1 MTARSYCNQAL
12 LDAGLPIEQPNT
24 LAMLSRKM
32 EIAESVTKAL
42 EMRLADQPRRVVV
55 DGEALQ
61 RARNDRGWSARQLA
75 AHAGVSTGTVYSI
88 ENGRWASSQYI
99 AVKAVADALGV
110 DLDDILVAGQLADA
124 A

>member
-12 LDAGLPIEQPNT
+12 LDAGLPIEPPNT

-32 EIAESVTKAL
+32 EIAESVAKAH
-42 EMRLADQPRRVVV
+42 EMWLTALPRRVAI
-55 DGEALQ
+55 DGEAL
-61 RARNDRGWSARQLA
+61 RSARNDRGWSARQLA
-75 AHAGVSTGTVYSI
+75 ARARVSTRTIYNM

-110 DLDDILVAGQLADA
+110 DLEDILADSLADVA
-124 A
+124 